1 MTRNEERIS
10 GPGTIAILQPTKQH
24 QDIGPAK
31 RGDMKT
37 KYEKLVGSLEK
48 QGARDPR
55 ALAAWIGRKK
65 LGKVKFQKKAA
76 AGLRKAK

>member
-1 MTRNEERIS
+1 
-10 GPGTIAILQPTKQH
+10 
-24 QDIGPAK
+24 
-31 RGDMKT
+31 MKT
-37 KYEKLVGSLEK
+37 KFDKLVGKLEK
-48 QGARDPR
+48 KGAENPK